1 MMNKTYGLIGYP
13 LTHSFSKKY
22 FTEKFK
28 KEGIENVN
36 YELFEIKSIDQLPGI
51 LEKHKPLGLNVT
63 IPYKEQ
69 VLQFVQHYDTSAEQV
84 GVANVL
90 KIKDGM
96 VTAFNSDYYGFMESL
111 IAWKKNL
118 PTKALILGS
127 GGASKAVIAVLN
139 HLKIAYTV
147 VSRNPIHSN
156 EIDYITLK
164 NEVNIFRN
172 SPLIIN
178 CTPLGMYPNLST
190 CPDLPYELLT
200 SDHLLY
206 DLVYNPEVTEF
217 MKRGS
222 EHGAKVKNGL
232 EMLILQAEKSW
243 EIWNQTE

>member
-1 MMNKTYGLIGYP
+1 
-13 LTHSFSKKY
+13 
-22 FTEKFK
+22 
-28 KEGIENVN
+28 
-36 YELFEIKSIDQLPGI
+36 
-51 LEKHKPLGLNVT
+51 
-63 IPYKEQ
+63 
-69 VLQFVQHYDTSAEQV
+69 
-84 GVANVL
+84 
-90 KIKDGM
+90 M